1 MPRVVP
7 FVVLLLS
14 LLACRP
20 AFADDL
26 KLAWD
31 PPTDAV
37 TDGYVMFVGNA
48 PGVYSRQLRIGKVT
62 SHTVGGLTP
71 GVTYYFVI
79 RAYDAE
85 GRLSGPSNEVTGRV
99 APATVPVVPP
109 PTPTV
114 EGCTTPDP
122 FVVLGG
128 GTCRDGGWLPPG
140 MLPRRFH

>member
-1 MPRVVP
+1 MPRVVR
-7 FVVLLLS
+7 FVVLVLS
-14 LLACRP
+14 LFACRP
-20 AFADDL
+20 AFADEL

-31 PPTDAV
+31 PPVDAV
-37 TDGYVMFVGNA
+37 TAGYVMFVGNA
-48 PGVYSRQLRIGKVT
+48 PGVYSRQVQVGKVT

-79 RAYDAE
+79 RAFDAQ

-99 APATVPVVPP
+99 APAAVPVAP
-109 PTPTV
+109 PTTPEV
-114 EGCTTPDP
+114 EGCITPDP